1 MLDKVLVPNQTFAK
15 LASDEQITRATR
27 ALEANGIQVLIA
39 KNGEEAKRLFF
50 ELVPDGSEI
59 FLGASVTLE
68 KLGITAE
75 VDKSG
80 RFDALRPKMFAMN
93 RATQGREIR
102 KLVGGPDFAAG
113 SVHAVTEDGQV
124 MIASN
129 TGSQLGP
136 YATSAG
142 SVIWVVG
149 AQKYGNPDLVL
160 PADFDAQREQYY
172 TTLNLPLSPTVFIE
186 RLKVALSEALY
197 RLNKTLPR
205 PRRSAWTHCARGRS
219 TLGGRSWREAR
230 MCCSAARRTRTSR
243 TFGRACGRCAP
254 SSRSSRGA
262 SSPPPSSG
270 SWKGCWRESWRREKQ
285 SPRLRDGPKRM
296 PSSATGGGWAAALP
310 LA

>member
-93 RATQGREIR
+93 RETQGREIR

-149 AQKYGNPDLVL
+149 AQKIVKDLNEGFKRIQEYSV
-160 PADFDAQREQYY
+160 
-172 TTLNLPLSPTVFIE
+172 PLE
-186 RLKVALSEALY
+186 EEHMQQLY
-197 RLNKTLPR
+197 KMSTNLNKVLIINREIR
-205 PRRSAWTHCARGRS
+205 PNRITMIIVKEE
-219 TLGGRSWREAR
+219 LG
-230 MCCSAARRTRTSR
+230 
-243 TFGRACGRCAP
+243 F
-254 SSRSSRGA
+254 
-262 SSPPPSSG
+262 
-270 SWKGCWRESWRREKQ
+270 
-285 SPRLRDGPKRM
+285 
-296 PSSATGGGWAAALP
+296 
-310 LA
+310 